1 MKKIIIFGSSG
12 GLGSF
17 LSKELNKYYQVFP
30 IGKINN
36 DYKVNLLFRD
46 DVEDL
51 INNINPDII
60 INCVASTNVDM
71 CIKNYNY
78 AFKGNVITAQNI
90 VYAIKN
96 LKKKIHLIHISSDQV
111 YNNKTLS
118 KNKENQINLSN
129 NYSKTK
135 FLAEKKI
142 KKISNYT
149 IIRTNFFGKFL
160 SKKISFSDFIIKNLR
175 NHNKILIPVNVFFSP
190 IHINFLNVYIIKII
204 KKKIRGTY
212 NIGSKDFIS
221 KYSFACKI
229 ANLKKLDKNLII
241 KYESVYAKDKRPLN
255 TSLNSKK
262 FEKLINQNMPYL
274 KKMLKFL

>member
-17 LSKELNKYYQVFP
+17 LSKKLKKYYLVYP

-36 DYKVNLLFRD
+36 DYKVNLLVKK
-46 DVEDL
+46 DVENL
-51 INNINPDII
+51 INKINPDII
-60 INCVASTNVDM
+60 INCVASTNVEM
-71 CIKNYNY
+71 CINNYSY

-90 VYAIKN
+90 VYAIKKH
-96 LKKKIHLIHISSDQV
+96 KKRIHLIHISSDQV

-118 KNKENQINLSN
+118 KNKESKINLSN

-135 FLAEKKI
+135 FLAEQKI

-160 SKKISFSDFIIKNLR
+160 SKKISFSDFIIKNLKNR
-175 NHNKILIPVNVFFSP
+175 NKILMPINVFYSP
-190 IHINFLNVYIIKII
+190 IHINFLNIYIMKII
-204 KKKIRGTY
+204 KKNLRGTF

-221 KYSFACKI
+221 KYNFAYKI
-229 ANLKKLDKNLII
+229 AELKKLNKDLII
-241 KYESVYAKDKRPLN
+241 KYKSKYTKDKRPLN

-262 FEKLINQNMPYL
+262 FEKLIKQNMPYIQ
-274 KKMLKFL
+274 KMLKFL